1 MRIMKP
7 SEEYIERQT
16 YEYALSDFTNNGDYA
31 YLDIFIPNLTEKD
44 IVIATFS
51 FDSVSSLSGDE
62 ANYFKILK
70 NGAFI
75 DTTRSE
81 NYNNVTV
88 YINPEILT
96 TVPDTARIWVEVVI
110 FYRQSYK
117 SPKRGFFFLAKNLCQ
132 LSKILYHLCK
142 LNVKI

>member
-16 YEYALSDFTNNGDYA
+16 HEYALSDFTNNGDYA

-51 FDSVSSLSGDE
+51 FDSATSLSGDE

-110 FYRQSYK
+110 FYR
-117 SPKRGFFFLAKNLCQ
+117 
-132 LSKILYHLCK
+132 
-142 LNVKI
+142 